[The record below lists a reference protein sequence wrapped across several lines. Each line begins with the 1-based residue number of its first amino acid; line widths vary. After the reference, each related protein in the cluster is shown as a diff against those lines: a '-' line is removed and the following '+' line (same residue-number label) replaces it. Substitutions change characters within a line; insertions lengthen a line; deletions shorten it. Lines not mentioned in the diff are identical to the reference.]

1 MSQQH
6 WTPDELARIGAEDEL
21 RIKSERPDG
30 TLGSDRIIWVVRVED
45 ALYVR
50 SAHGTDAVW
59 WQGTQRT
66 HRGRIR
72 CAGIERDVTFAD
84 VDADIAT
91 DLNHAIDEAYR
102 AKYRRYP
109 QEYVTPVTD
118 ETSRAI
124 TIRLVPR

>member
-1 MSQQH
+1 MSQPH
-6 WTPDELARIGAEDEL
+6 WTLDELDRIGVEDEL
-21 RIKSERPDG
+21 RITSERPDG

-59 WQGTQRT
+59 WKATQRT

-72 CAGIERDVTFAD
+72 CAGIERDVTFTD

-91 DLNHAIDEAYR
+91 DLNHAIDDAYR

-118 ETSRAI
+118 ETSRAT
-124 TIRLVPR
+124 TIRLVLR